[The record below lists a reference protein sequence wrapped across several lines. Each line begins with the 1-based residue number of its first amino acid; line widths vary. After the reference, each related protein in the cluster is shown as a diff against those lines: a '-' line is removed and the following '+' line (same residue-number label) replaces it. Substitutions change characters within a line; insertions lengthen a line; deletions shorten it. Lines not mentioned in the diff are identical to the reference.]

1 MWPGAGTIGSPTDP
15 EVGAE
20 GVEPGD
26 LSTVSATL
34 LGAFDGIGRLP
45 TQHRDCG
52 SNSSGYNIL
61 GPASRDRRR
70 EPQHAKGKELA
81 HGTGIRHCPR
91 HYR

>member
-52 SNSSGYNIL
+52 SNSSDYNIL
-61 GPASRDRRR
+61 GPPPEIDGESPSMRRVR
-70 EPQHAKGKELA
+70 S
-81 HGTGIRHCPR
+81 
-91 HYR
+91 